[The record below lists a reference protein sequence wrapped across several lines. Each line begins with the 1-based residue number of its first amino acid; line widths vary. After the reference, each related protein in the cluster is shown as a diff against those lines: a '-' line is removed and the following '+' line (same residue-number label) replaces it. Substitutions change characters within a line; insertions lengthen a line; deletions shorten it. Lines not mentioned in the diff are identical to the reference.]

1 MKAAK
6 KSRRSATAANRS
18 SPGKRKP
25 ALSQQVALSLV
36 MRYENPGQL
45 TAPNQ
50 LSVGDDGGLYLTPA
64 AALKTCCF
72 TLPVAKV
79 GLKSIHA
86 LHMACPG
93 QKPGRC
99 ACLLLARPHFC
110 SMKI

>member
-6 KSRRSATAANRS
+6 KARRSATAANRS

-50 LSVGDDGGLYLTPA
+50 LSVGDDGRLYLTRAEEGQSTKGKPQPISM
-64 AALKTCCF
+64 KES
-72 TLPVAKV
+72 VAWFRLGHECNISLTK
-79 GLKSIHA
+79 GEKFSDWLKSIEQ
-86 LHMACPG
+86 G
-93 QKPGRC
+93 
-99 ACLLLARPHFC
+99 LA
-110 SMKI
+110 